1 MLSVSSFPRL
11 STERLQLRKLEI
23 TDADQVFSLRS
34 NEIVNQYLGRTPAN
48 SVKDA
53 EAFIKR
59 INSADSNNQSF
70 YWAICFHNER
80 ELMGTICLW
89 NLSEKENKCEV
100 GYELLPQFHGQGIMQ
115 EAFLAVLKFA
125 FEVLQLNTIE
135 AWTVAQ
141 NENSIKILKRNGF
154 KRNIELENIIDVAI
168 QTPDEVIFCLT
179 KKEYLDR
186 RL

>member
-23 TDADQVFSLRS
+23 SDAEQIFSLRS
-34 NEIVNQYLGRTPAN
+34 NEIVNRYLGRTPAN

-59 INSADSNNQSF
+59 INSAEPGNQSF
-70 YWAICFHNER
+70 YWAICFHNEPD
-80 ELMGTICLW
+80 LVGTICLW
-89 NLSEKENKCEV
+89 NFSEKENKSEI
-100 GYELLPQFHGQGIMQ
+100 GYELLPQFQGQGIMQ

-154 KRNIELENIIDVAI
+154 KRNIELENKIDLAI
-168 QTPDEVIFCLT
+168 KTPDDVIFCLT
-179 KKEYLDR
+179 KKEYLDQG
-186 RL
+186 L

>member
-23 TDADQVFSLRS
+23 SDAEQIFSLRS
-34 NEIVNQYLGRTPAN
+34 NEIVNRYLGRTPAN

-53 EAFIKR
+53 EAFIKK
-59 INSADSNNQSF
+59 INSAEPGNQSF
-70 YWAICFHNER
+70 YWAICFHNEPD
-80 ELMGTICLW
+80 LVGTICLW
-89 NLSEKENKCEV
+89 NFSENENKSEI
-100 GYELLPQFHGQGIMQ
+100 GYELLPQFQGQGIMQ

-154 KRNIELENIIDVAI
+154 KRNIELENKIDLAI
-168 QTPDEVIFCLT
+168 KTPDDVIFCLT
-179 KKEYLDR
+179 KKEYLDQG
-186 RL
+186 L

>member
-23 TDADQVFSLRS
+23 SDAEQIFSLRS
-34 NEIVNQYLGRTPAN
+34 NEIVNRYLGRTPAN

-59 INSADSNNQSF
+59 INSAEPGNQTF
-70 YWAICFHNER
+70 YWAICFHNEPD
-80 ELMGTICLW
+80 LVGTICLW
-89 NLSEKENKCEV
+89 NFSEKENKSEI
-100 GYELLPQFHGQGIMQ
+100 GYELLPQFQGQGIMQ

-141 NENSIKILKRNGF
+141 NENSVKILKRNGF
-154 KRNIELENIIDVAI
+154 KRNIELENKIDLAI
-168 QTPDEVIFCLT
+168 KTPDDVIFCLT
-179 KKEYLDR
+179 KKEYLDQG
-186 RL
+186 L